1 MRLTLTVSHVL
12 AAGGRDKRAMD
23 GARPSQD
30 MDVLPRGKRPP
41 ADRARRPTGPLRL
54 AENLVVV
61 AATIGTTRHRHV
73 RSEEHPYEHPSLMR
87 ISYAVFCLKQ
97 KNVIDVHKIEDTCYD
112 IEHMT

>member
-1 MRLTLTVSHVL
+1 
-12 AAGGRDKRAMD
+12 MD

-73 RSEEHPYEHPSLMR
+73 IPGDDRSRRGAGYNYGNSRPVPEMRSEEQTSELQSLMR
-87 ISYAVFCLKQ
+87 NSYAVFCFK
-97 KNVIDVHKIEDTCYD
+97 KKR
-112 IEHMT
+112 